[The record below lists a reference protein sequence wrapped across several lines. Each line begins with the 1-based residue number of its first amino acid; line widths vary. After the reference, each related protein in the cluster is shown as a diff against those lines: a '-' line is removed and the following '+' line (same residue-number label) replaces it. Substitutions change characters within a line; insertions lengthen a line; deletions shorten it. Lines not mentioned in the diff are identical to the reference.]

1 MPVSRFRLLSLA
13 VLAAAAVGFVASSP
27 AAAAEGTVTYNKDIA
42 PILERSC
49 QNCHR
54 PESVAPMSL
63 LTYEDA
69 RPWARAIK
77 YRTGRIGKPDV
88 MPPWYIERDIG
99 IQEYK
104 GDISLSDAEIAAIAE
119 WADNGAPRGEAVDA
133 APAEETVANLS
144 GWQLGEPDLILK
156 SP

>member
-1 MPVSRFRLLSLA
+1 MPVPRFRLLGLA
-13 VLAAAAVGFVASSP
+13 LLAAAALGFVAAAP
-27 AAAAEGTVTYNKDIA
+27 AGAAEADGVVTYTKHIA

-69 RPWARAIK
+69 RPWARAMK

-104 GDISLSDAEIAAIAE
+104 GDISLSNEEIARIAA
-119 WADNGAPRGEAVDA
+119 WADSGAPRGEAVT
-133 APAEETVANLS
+133 PRRRRR
-144 GWQLGEPDLILK
+144 
-156 SP
+156 SPPRPTGSSASPT